1 MILDTKP
8 SVIFEKKGAV
18 GLITL
23 NRPEALNALSHPL
36 MDELEKAMD
45 DCAADSA
52 VRAVVL
58 SGSQKAFAA
67 GADISEMEGLSSK
80 EMRLDPHLSR
90 WDKVSTFP
98 KPTIAA
104 ISGYALGGGLELAL
118 ACDLRIA
125 SETAVLGQPEI
136 LIGVMPGAGGTVR
149 LARLLGRAKA
159 LEILWTGKKISAREA
174 LELGIINRVVPAES
188 FLDEAM
194 KWARE
199 IAAMPPLAVMAI
211 KKSVLS
217 ALSPDYPDH
226 PKALKLER
234 ELFYDLFDSEDQ
246 KEGMKAFIEKR
257 KPKFRGK

>member
-1 MILDTKP
+1 M
-8 SVIFEKKGAV
+8 

-36 MDELEKAMD
+36 MDEVEKALD
-45 DCAADSA
+45 DCASDSA
-52 VRAVVL
+52 VRVVVL
-58 SGSQKAFAA
+58 TGSPKAFAA

-80 EMRLDPHLSR
+80 KMRSDPHLSR
-90 WDKVSTFP
+90 WDKVSNFP

-104 ISGYALGGGLELAL
+104 LSGYALGGGLELAL

-159 LEILWTGKKISAREA
+159 LEMLWTGKKISAREA
-174 LELGIINRVVPAES
+174 LELGIVNRVIPVES
-188 FLDEAM
+188 YLDEAM
-194 KWARE
+194 KWASE
-199 IAAMPPLAVMAI
+199 ISQMPPLAVLAI

-217 ALSPDYPDH
+217 ALSPDYPSY

-234 ELFYDLFDSEDQ
+234 ELFYDLFDTEDQ
-246 KEGMKAFIEKR
+246 KEGMKAFIQKR
-257 KPKFRGK
+257 KPQFKGR